1 MRRSLRKGFFVVL
14 AVVLL
19 AVLLY
24 RFRGAITLESFRW
37 QLLAESVREARFS
50 LLLLSILAI
59 YACYAIRALRWVRLS
74 RSLGSA
80 TFPHVYSATLM
91 GFAAVFLLGRV
102 GEPVRPLLIARK
114 DGLPVAGSFGIYV
127 LERIMDASATA
138 VLAGVALLVIPIR
151 TLPGEGAGPLLAAA
165 RTTGVALFIGI
176 LALVSFLVYFR
187 FRGAEVMAPRLT
199 TWHVLGGL
207 RRKLA
212 SVLEGFGEGLR
223 AIRTWSDLLAAVGYT
238 AAHWL
243 LVVFV
248 YLWVPRSF
256 GGAFLG
262 IDFGGAMLLLAFSM
276 VGSTLQLPGVGGGT
290 QVAGF
295 LVFTVIF
302 GVEKEPAAA
311 AAIVLWLVTFAASCL
326 VGLPLLI
333 REGWSMGELRRLAR
347 AEAEAESAGRHV
359 SIENDTEHT
368 GEARR

>member
-19 AVLLY
+19 GVLLY
-24 RFRGAITLESFRW
+24 RFRGAITLEGFRW
-37 QLLAESVREARFS
+37 QLLAESVRQARLP
-50 LLLLSILAI
+50 LLLLSILVI
-59 YACYAIRALRWVRLS
+59 YACYAIRALRWKRFS
-74 RSLGSA
+74 RWLGPA
-80 TFPHVYSATLM
+80 TFFHVYSGTLM
-91 GFAAVFLLGRV
+91 GFAAVFLLGRA

-114 DGLPVAGSFGIYV
+114 DHLPVSGSFGIYV

-138 VLAGVALLVIPIR
+138 VLAGVALLIFPIR
-151 TLPGEGAGPLLAAA
+151 GVPGEQAGPLLAAA
-165 RTTGVALFIGI
+165 RTTGVTLFIGL
-176 LALVSFLVYFR
+176 LALVSFLIYFW
-187 FRGAEVMAPRLT
+187 FRGAEALAPRLEA
-199 TWHVLGGL
+199 WRIHGGWRL
-207 RRKLA
+207 KLA
-212 SVLEGFGEGLR
+212 NLLEGFGEGLR
-223 AIRTWSDLLAAVGYT
+223 AIRTWSDLFAAVGYT

-256 GGAFLG
+256 GGAFLA

-290 QVAGF
+290 QLAGF

-347 AEAEAESAGRHV
+347 AESEAESAGGHI
-359 SIENDTEHT
+359 SLENDPKHT
-368 GEARR
+368 GEVRR